1 MKEFPPNINPE
12 LFSLSAILVGLIIED
27 DYTADELE
35 SIGNWLFLVAQFVL
49 TTAAQQSLINSRY
62 QKNYGS
68 RIRSNSQDHSIMNE
82 PYVKESDLN
91 ALYQRMQELEKN
103 LKN

>member
-12 LFSLSAILVGLIIED
+12 LFSLSAVLVGLIIED

-62 QKNYGS
+62 QKNTGS
-68 RIRSNSQDHSIMNE
+68 KIRSHANNHTLMNE
-82 PYVKESDLN
+82 PSAKVSDLN
-91 ALYQRMQELEKN
+91 DLNRRIQELENN